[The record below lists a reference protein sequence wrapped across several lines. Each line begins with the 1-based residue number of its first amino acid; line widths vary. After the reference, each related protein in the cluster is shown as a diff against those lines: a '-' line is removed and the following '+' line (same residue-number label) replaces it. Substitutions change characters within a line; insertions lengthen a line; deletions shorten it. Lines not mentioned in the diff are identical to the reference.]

1 MGFWRALPLAIFS
14 GLAAL
19 APICAAGAA
28 PESFA
33 PLAARVSPAVVNIS
47 IKGMGEAPMM
57 MKGDGKSI
65 AYAPHIIDLVGSGV
79 IVDPSGIIVTNKH
92 VIDNAYEITVTL
104 YDRTTVQAR
113 LLGKGLTF
121 DLAILKIDVDH
132 PLPSIKVGDSDKVR
146 VGDRV
151 IAIGNPLGLAST
163 VTAGIVSALHRDLMG
178 TPYDEFIQTDA
189 AINHGNSGGPL
200 FNMDGEVIGINN
212 QIFSDSA
219 SSGSIG
225 LGFAIPSNDMKFLVE
240 QIRDYGRPHLGW
252 LGLRV
257 QTLTLEMADSLALPP
272 YSGAIVAEVSAGGP
286 AAEAG
291 IEVGDVIQGYAN
303 QKISD
308 YRTLN
313 RLIAQSIGRTVPLSV
328 WRNGSARMVTVS
340 IREYPQELWIT
351 YKSAMKAEPIFR
363 KVRDFGFDI
372 ANPSDELKLQ
382 FGIKGEANGPIVTNV
397 VEDTAASGAK
407 FRPGDVILKLQME
420 EVKTVEEFEQKL
432 RDRTNQGSRNALI
445 FAKNASGTTRWLT
458 LPLRL

>member
-1 MGFWRALPLAIFS
+1 MGFRRALLAILS
-14 GLAAL
+14 GLALL
-19 APICAAGAA
+19 APISAGAA

-33 PLAARVSPAVVNIS
+33 DLAARVSPAVVNIS
-47 IKGMGEAPMM
+47 IKGMGEAPMPM
-57 MKGDGKSI
+57 SGDGKNV

-79 IVDPSGIIVTNKH
+79 IVDPSGIIVTNRH
-92 VIDNAYEITVTL
+92 VIDNAYAITVTL

-113 LLGKGLTF
+113 LLGEGLTF

-132 PLPSIKVGDSDKVR
+132 SLPSIKVGDSDKVR

-151 IAIGNPLGLAST
+151 IAIGNPLGLSST
-163 VTAGIVSALHRDLMG
+163 VTSGIVSALHRDLMG

-212 QIFSDSA
+212 QIFSDSP

-225 LGFAIPSNDMKFLVE
+225 LGFAIPSNDVRFLVA

-257 QTLTLEMADSLALPP
+257 QTLTPEMADSLALPP
-272 YSGAIVAEVSAGGP
+272 YSGAIVSEISPQSP

-291 IEVGDVIQGYAN
+291 IGIGDVIQGYGN

-313 RLIAQSIGRTVPLSV
+313 RLIAQAIGRTVSLKV
-328 WRNGSARMVTVS
+328 WHDGESRTVNVTVT
-340 IREYPQELWIT
+340 EYPQELWIS
-351 YKSAMKAEPIFR
+351 YKSDMRPAPIFH
-363 KVRDFGFDI
+363 KVRDFGFDL
-372 ANPSDELKLQ
+372 ADPTDDLKKK
-382 FGIKGEANGPIVTNV
+382 FGIKGEATGPIVTNV

-407 FRPGDVILKLQME
+407 FRPGDVILKVQME
-420 EVKTVEEFEQKL
+420 DVRSVEELEQKL
-432 RDRTNQGSRNALI
+432 RDRTSKGQRNALI
-445 FAKNASGTTRWLT
+445 FAKNASGTPRWVT

>member
-1 MGFWRALPLAIFS
+1 MGFWRALFLAIFS
-14 GLAAL
+14 GFAML
-19 APICAAGAA
+19 APISAGAA

-47 IKGMGEAPMM
+47 IKGMGEGPMM
-57 MKGDGKSI
+57 MKGDGKNV

-92 VIDNAYEITVTL
+92 VIENAYEITVTL
-104 YDRTTVQAR
+104 SDRTSVQAR

-163 VTAGIVSALHRDLMG
+163 VTSGIISALHRDLMG

-225 LGFAIPSNDMKFLVE
+225 LGFAIPSNDLKFLIE

-257 QTLTLEMADSLALPP
+257 QTLTPEMADSLALPP
-272 YSGAIVAEVSAGGP
+272 YSGAIVAEVSPGGP
-286 AAEAG
+286 AADAG
-291 IEVGDVIQGYAN
+291 IDIGDVIQGYGN

-313 RLIAQSIGRTVPLSV
+313 RLIAQAIGRTVPLSV
-328 WRNGSARMVTVS
+328 WRNGSARVVTVTV
-340 IREYPQELWIT
+340 REYPQELWIT
-351 YKSAMKAEPIFR
+351 YKSEMKAEPIFR
-363 KVRDFGFDI
+363 RVRDFGFDL
-372 ANPSDELKLQ
+372 ADPTDELKMK
-382 FGIKGEANGPIVTNV
+382 FGIKGEASGPIVSSV

-407 FRPGDVILKLQME
+407 FKPGDVILKVQME
-420 EVKTVEEFEQKL
+420 EVKTVEDFERRL
-432 RDRTNQGSRNALI
+432 RDRTNQGWRNALI
-445 FAKNASGTTRWLT
+445 LAKNASGTARWLT

>member
-1 MGFWRALPLAIFS
+1 MGFWRALFFAFGLLA
-14 GLAAL
+14 LPTAASS
-19 APICAAGAA
+19 AQ

-33 PLAARVSPAVVNIS
+33 DLVARVSSAVVNIS
-47 IKGMGEAPMM
+47 IKGMGEAPMRD
-57 MKGDGKSI
+57 GEGKSV
-65 AYAPHIIDLVGSGV
+65 AYAPHIVDLVGSGL

-104 YDRTTVQAR
+104 SDRTAVQAR

-132 PLPSIKVGDSDKVR
+132 PLPAVKVGDSDKVR

-151 IAIGNPLGLAST
+151 IAIGNPLGLSST
-163 VTAGIVSALHRDLMG
+163 VTSGIVSALHRDLMG

-225 LGFAIPSNDMKFLVE
+225 LGFAIPSNDVRFLVE

-252 LGLRV
+252 LGLRI
-257 QTLTLEMADSLALPP
+257 QTLTAEMADALELPKG
-272 YSGAIVAEVSAGGP
+272 SGAIVSEITPGGP
-286 AAEAG
+286 ADEGG
-291 IEVGDVIQGYAN
+291 IKVGDIIQGYGN

-308 YRTLN
+308 YRVLN
-313 RLIAQSIGRTVPLSV
+313 RFVAMAIGRTLQLRL
-328 WRNGSARMVTVS
+328 WRNGSTLTANVTVK
-340 IREYPQELWIT
+340 EWPQELWVS
-351 YKSAMKAEPIFR
+351 YKNETMRAPVFT
-363 KVRDFGFDI
+363 KVRDFGFEVADPTDDVKSKFHI
-372 ANPSDELKLQ
+372 GGDA
-382 FGIKGEANGPIVTNV
+382 AGPIVTNV

-407 FRPGDVILKLQME
+407 FKPGDIILKVQMAD
-420 EVKTVEEFEQKL
+420 VHTVEDLEKKL
-432 RDRTNQGSRNALI
+432 LDHCDKGHRNALI
-445 FAKNASGTTRWLT
+445 YAKSANGTPRWLT

>member
-1 MGFWRALPLAIFS
+1 MSFWRALFLAIACA
-14 GLAAL
+14 LLLLPRAAL
-19 APICAAGAA
+19 GE

-33 PLAARVSPAVVNIS
+33 DLAARVSPAVVNIS
-47 IKGMGEAPMM
+47 IKGMGEAPMKM
-57 MKGDGKSI
+57 EGDSKTV

-79 IVDPSGIIVTNKH
+79 IVDPSGVIVTNKH

-104 YDRTTVQAR
+104 TDRTAVQAR

-132 PLPSIKVGDSDKVR
+132 PLPAIKVGDSDKVR

-151 IAIGNPLGLAST
+151 IAIGNPLGLSST
-163 VTAGIVSALHRDLMG
+163 VTSGIVSALHRDLMG

-200 FNMDGEVIGINN
+200 FNMAGEVIGINN

-219 SSGSIG
+219 NSGSIG
-225 LGFAIPSNDMKFLVE
+225 LGFAIPSNDMRFLVE

-252 LGLRV
+252 LGMHL
-257 QTLTLEMADSLALPP
+257 QTLTPEMSDALALPMGR
-272 YSGAIVAEVSAGGP
+272 GAIVSDVTQGGP

-291 IEVGDVIQGYAN
+291 IEVGDVITGYGN

-308 YRTLN
+308 YRVLT
-313 RLIAQSIGRTVPLSV
+313 RLVAMAIGRTLQLRV
-328 WRNGSARMVTVS
+328 WRNGQNLTLNVTVT
-340 IREYPQELWIT
+340 EWPQELWIS
-351 YKSAMKAEPIFR
+351 YKNETMRAPIFT
-363 KVRDFGFDI
+363 KVRDFGLDI
-372 ANPSDELKLQ
+372 ADPTDDVKRKFNLN
-382 FGIKGEANGPIVTNV
+382 GETRGPIVTNV

-407 FRPGDVILKLQME
+407 FRPGDVILKVQLE
-420 EVKTVEEFEQKL
+420 DVHTVQEFEKKL
-432 RDRTNQGSRNALI
+432 LDRCDKGQRNALI
-445 FAKNASGTTRWLT
+445 YAKSPNGTPRWLT